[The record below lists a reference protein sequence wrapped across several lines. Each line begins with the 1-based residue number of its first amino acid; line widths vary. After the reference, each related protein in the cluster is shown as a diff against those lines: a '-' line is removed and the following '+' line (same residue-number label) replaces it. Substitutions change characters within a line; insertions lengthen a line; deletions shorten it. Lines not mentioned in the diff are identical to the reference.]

1 MGTWCFVCTA
11 RHAECLHAQVSSVA
25 ERFLVSPALHVP
37 VGVFMSFI
45 PPTGPWPHSCS
56 TATKPATCPHDTSQQ
71 DTVDYEV
78 ESDIVDQCFDMIDRE
93 HEEIPQRPSSRLG
106 FHSEHLDCFATDM
119 EDPSET
125 ILMNGMI
132 NADSDDQDSVDL
144 ASTFPSM
151 HDMGE
156 DITTVASLRCLQ
168 NDLLQPLQPHHIGL
182 KIKVP
187 ANCDYNN
194 PSLSDDE
201 SDFAD
206 SESSSD
212 CSHDSSDDYFDFS
225 PTSFTSPPFKS
236 HPYGASLVAPVARL
250 PSSPSQTP
258 PLSAEL
264 ASTTSIRL
272 PPQKLYHH
280 NHGYSKHALHHLKS
294 FWIMREGRWA
304 EYDDDQRDSN
314 AYDGIV
320 NLGQPSRSDGY
331 DPLRSLTQ
339 RNLTQR
345 LKMKSPLPRASAL
358 PPMSIHPRRGD
369 IASLRDPYCAHIDRC
384 FVNLPSWTLAKTL
397 YMFDLHVGYEWQ
409 NRRTAS
415 MSKHRSDGSTC
426 SDQLRQ
432 KYNSPMTD
440 TMDDADVESES
451 ESLGTSASVVS
462 SDDSDSTLVESENE
476 GDLEQEDY
484 SAFGTFMSHASPSSP
499 SSGSSESDLATPR
512 LKCSSTFYSPTEQVS
527 PKCPISP
534 MCPSPMLYGQMQ
546 SPRAKFFST
555 FNDDD
560 DSAIPWATN
569 WYRRWEILMELLRF
583 NWGQDQ
589 FFAAF
594 SVSEQQYH
602 GGGPSFPS
610 GSDNSSGPKGKRR
623 LKRQP
628 RFFFADENAGDDND
642 SSWEWDL
649 DLDLNSKANISE
661 PTFSFGHKTEGSVLL

>member
-1 MGTWCFVCTA
+1 M
-11 RHAECLHAQVSSVA
+11 SNVA
-25 ERFLVSPALHVP
+25 ERLLVSPALHVP
-37 VGVFMSFI
+37 VGVFMSSI
-45 PPTGPWPHSCS
+45 PPTGSGPHSCS
-56 TATKPATCPHDTSQQ
+56 TATKSATCPHQQ
-71 DTVDYEV
+71 DTADYEV
-78 ESDIVDQCFDMIDRE
+78 ESDIVDQCFDMIDRK
-93 HEEIPQRPSSRLG
+93 HEEFPQRPSSRLG
-106 FHSEHLDCFATDM
+106 FHSELSDCYATDV
-119 EDPSET
+119 EET
-125 ILMNGMI
+125 ILINGII
-132 NADSDDQDSVDL
+132 NADSDDQDSIDL
-144 ASTFPSM
+144 ASTFPSI

-168 NDLLQPLQPHHIGL
+168 NDLLQPLHPHHIGL

-187 ANCDYNN
+187 ANCDHTDPYW
-194 PSLSDDE
+194 LSDDE

-212 CSHDSSDDYFDFS
+212 CSHDNSDDYFDFS
-225 PTSFTSPPFKS
+225 PTSLASPPFRS
-236 HPYGASLVAPVARL
+236 VPSLVAPVARL
-250 PSSPSQTP
+250 PSSPSQAP

-272 PPQKLYHH
+272 PPQKLNHH
-280 NHGYSKHALHHLKS
+280 NHGYSKHALHHIKS

-304 EYDDDQRDSN
+304 EYDGDQRDSS

-409 NRRTAS
+409 KRRAAS
-415 MSKHRSDGSTC
+415 MSKHCRDGSTC
-426 SDQLRQ
+426 SDQLLQ

-462 SDDSDSTLVESENE
+462 SDDSDSTLVESEIE

-484 SAFGTFMSHASPSSP
+484 SAFGSFMSDASLSSP
-499 SSGSSESDLATPR
+499 SGSSESDLATPR
-512 LKCSSTFYSPTEQVS
+512 LKCSSTFYSQTEQVS

-555 FNDDD
+555 FNDDV
-560 DSAIPWATN
+560 DSTTPWATN

-594 SVSEQQYH
+594 SVNEQQHH
-602 GGGPSFPS
+602 GGGQSF
-610 GSDNSSGPKGKRR
+610 SSGNDSSSGQKGKRR

-628 RFFFADENAGDDND
+628 RFFFADDNTVDDND

-649 DLDLNSKANISE
+649 ALDLNSKANISE
-661 PTFSFGHKTEGSVLL
+661 PTFNFGHKTEGSVLL